1 MLVEQRE
8 SVILGVT
15 ESGEL
20 LGVQNWP
27 ERLCG
32 MLAKQGE
39 DNRVRYSDYLRPAHI
54 NGIPAVVMQNSLERE
69 DPESF
74 AAVKQFVAEHR
85 LKTRSG
91 RIGDAT
97 SKYPAVPQERRQYI
111 KG

>member
-1 MLVEQRE
+1 MLVELKE
-8 SVILGVT
+8 LVILGVT
-15 ESGEL
+15 ESGEIL
-20 LGVQNWP
+20 AVPNWP

-39 DNRVRYSDYLRPAHI
+39 DNRVHYSNYLRPAHI
-54 NGIPAVVMQNSLERE
+54 NGIPAVVMQNSLEQE
-69 DPESF
+69 DRESF
-74 AAVKQFVAEHR
+74 VAVQQFVAEHR

-97 SKYPAVPQERRQYI
+97 SKYPAVPQERREYI